1 MIKVLN
7 SWKHQKNLIIAEIE
21 YSGEGL
27 FKGTQ
32 LVSKNSTNVWTVN
45 SRLIFNHTMNN
56 QKRFKGETESYLSLR
71 FVDEDARVKSH
82 REILDKESAQIYQYL
97 IEPVNHVNKPKE
109 NEELI
114 IEK

>member
-7 SWKHQKNLIIAEIE
+7 SWKHQKNLIITEIE

-32 LVSKNSTNVWTVN
+32 LVSKISTNMWIVN
-45 SRLIFNHTMNN
+45 SRLIFNHTMDN
-56 QKRFKGETESYLSLR
+56 QKRFKGETESYLSLK
-71 FVDEDARVKSH
+71 FVDEDARIKSYQA
-82 REILDKESAQIYQYL
+82 IIDNESNQIYQYL
-97 IEPVNHVNKPKE
+97 IEPVNHVDKPE
-109 NEELI
+109 VNEELI